1 MAEMTVS
8 VQSRTEFGS
17 GAAKRLRRSGMVP
30 GVIYGGSAETLQ
42 VTVNPKDLFML
53 LRSQSGRNT
62 ILRLEVEGTKADSVI
77 LKDWQVDP
85 VKETILHADFQR
97 IAMDEILRVAVPVSV
112 RGVAEGVKT
121 EGGFI
126 EVLMR
131 EIEVECLPS
140 DIPDEIAC
148 DVADLHLHQSLRIS
162 DLPKIENVQILAA
175 ADQIVVH
182 VVAVKE
188 EEEPETELVEG
199 EEIEGEGEGV
209 EGAGEGEPEVIAK
222 GKKEDE
228 GE

>member
-17 GAAKRLRRSGMVP
+17 GAAKRIRRSGMVP
-30 GVIYGGSAETLQ
+30 GVVYGGSAETLQ
-42 VTVNPKDLFML
+42 VAVSPKDLFML

-97 IAMDEILRVAVPVSV
+97 IAMDETLRVTVPVSV
-112 RGVAEGVKT
+112 RGVPDGVKT
-121 EGGFI
+121 EGGFL
-126 EVLMR
+126 EVVMR

-148 DVADLHLHQSLRIS
+148 DVTDLHLHQSLRIS
-162 DLPKIENVQILAA
+162 DLPKIEDVQILAA
-175 ADQIVVH
+175 ADQVVVH

-188 EEEPETELVEG
+188 EEESETELVEG
-199 EEIEGEGEGV
+199 EEVEGEGV
-209 EGAGEGEPEVIAK
+209 QGAGEGEPEVIVK